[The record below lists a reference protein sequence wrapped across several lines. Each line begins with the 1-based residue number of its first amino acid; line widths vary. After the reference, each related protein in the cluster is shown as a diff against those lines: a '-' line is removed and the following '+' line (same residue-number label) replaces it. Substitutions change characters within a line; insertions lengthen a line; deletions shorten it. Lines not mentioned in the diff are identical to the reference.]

1 MNKFI
6 STLLVGSLCFSFA
19 FGGYVKVP
27 KKQKMQYRL
36 EPAQLDH
43 VNHFHG
49 STPIVMPNTRNS
61 GSFTVV
67 DSSTNGYGLVSQN
80 TRPLH
85 VDLDEGYWFT
95 AYRQYVGELTTHGQI
110 GSAFSE
116 DGGESWDTYSN
127 LNYNGN
133 PPWGGGGVGGTG
145 VAQGRY
151 PSALGTEDQP
161 VAIWN
166 EYTGD
171 TSTGSLY
178 GGRPYYAY
186 DEFGWGG
193 GSFSYPADIDL
204 LWATSNK
211 DLWVGSAAM
220 SYNDDDDMY
229 VVNTVYNDWTRGDR
243 YLFHSEAYE
252 DGFIV
257 FGTEQLV
264 IDEVND
270 LVGGD
275 DTGSFNTSP
284 YVSFSKDGQGG
295 VGLVGYFLGADTEV
309 SDVSNY
315 HTGIFKLSDDHG
327 ASWYGCNGDTSD
339 GCATSTDGDGYFFIP
354 DAVFDDIVATQFM
367 TSGDNGDGI
376 VTDDCEGTSHVLDS
390 FFTYYELDFKVDSEG
405 NPHFVIQILPCEST
419 EEGFCW
425 YTEEA
430 GLYHFTANKDDIKE
444 SGGADAWSWSFVMS
458 GEQTWSFSDMTGE
471 TYIWNNSS
479 SLAFSADNPDVVYI
493 ATNMATAGSPA
504 DPSVFEDPCYV
515 TLMSDYPEWSEDLY
529 VIKSE
534 DGGETWWN
542 PFNVSNTPDTTGGL
556 CPGVGVTKCDP
567 AETYPHT
574 AQFGTDDELYLMY
587 QAPNW
592 AFNEIGDML
601 GADFMNRIYAGTVVL
616 DDGDDIPEYSF
627 DDAAGPSCNAP
638 GDITGDS
645 IVNVLDIVGIVNHIL
660 GSVLLDDTC
669 AADYT
674 GDGVVNVLDIVGVVN
689 VILGGSARADYPDSA
704 TLVLSDSFI
713 KLESEGMVQGVEL
726 EIKHESDFEITLND
740 EYVSEYFTSGNTTR
754 IILVTDGTHGIASI
768 ADIKGDYKVLSSN
781 AASSNGM
788 IALNVSEVND
798 FSISNAYP
806 NPFNPST
813 SIELDLNKDS
823 YVSISVYNVTGQLV
837 DQVFTG
843 NLNSSNHRFT
853 WDASFVSSGVYFMNI
868 QVDNVLETK
877 KLMLVK

>member
-6 STLLVGSLCFSFA
+6 SNILVGSICFTMA

-27 KKQKMQYRL
+27 KNEKMKHKI
-36 EPAQLDH
+36 EPAQTSH
-43 VNHFHG
+43 VNYFHG

-61 GSFTVV
+61 GSFAVV

-110 GSAFSE
+110 GAAFSE
-116 DGGESWDTYSN
+116 DGVEWDTYTN

-166 EYTGD
+166 EYTAD

-186 DEFGWGG
+186 DEFGWAG

-220 SYNDDDDMY
+220 SFDEDMDMF

-243 YLFHSEAYE
+243 WLFHSEAYE

-275 DTGSFNTSP
+275 DTGSFNTSA
-284 YVSFSKDGQGG
+284 YVSFNRDGLGA
-295 VGLVGYFLGADTEV
+295 VGLVGYFLGGDTDV
-309 SDVSNY
+309 SETSNY
-315 HTGIFKLSDDHG
+315 HTGIFRLSDDHG
-327 ASWYGCNGDTSD
+327 ASWSGCGDD
-339 GCATSTDGDGYFFIP
+339 PVNGCAVGASGLEYAFIP
-354 DAVFDDIVATQFM
+354 DSVFDDIVATQFM

-376 VTDDCEGTSHVLDS
+376 LTDECEGTTHVLDS

-405 NPHFVIQILPCEST
+405 NPHFVIQILPCESLET
-419 EEGFCW
+419 GFCW

-430 GLYHFTANKDDIKE
+430 GLYHFTADRDDL
-444 SGGADAWSWSFVMS
+444 GNPDAWSWSFVMS
-458 GEQTWSFSDMTGE
+458 GEQTWSFADMTGE

-493 ATNMATAGSPA
+493 ATGMATAGAPGEIP
-504 DPSVFEDPCYV
+504 DDPCYV

-534 DGGETWWN
+534 DGGATWWN
-542 PFNVSNTPDTTGGL
+542 PYNVSNTPDTSGGL

-587 QAPNW
+587 QSPNW

-616 DDGDDIPEYSF
+616 DDSDIPEYVF
-627 DDAAGPSCNAP
+627 DDETTPSCNAP

-674 GDGVVNVLDIVGVVN
+674 GDSIVNVLDIVGVVN
-689 VILGGSARADYPDSA
+689 LILGGSARADLADTA
-704 TLVLSDSFI
+704 TIILSDSFI
-713 KLESEGMVQGVEL
+713 KLESDGLVQGVQL
-726 EIKHESDFEITLND
+726 EINHGDDFEISLN
-740 EYVSEYFTSGNTTR
+740 EHYVSESYTSGNVTKL
-754 IILVTDGTHGIASI
+754 ILVTNGLSSITDIASI
-768 ADIKGDYKVLSSN
+768 KGEYKLVSSQ
-781 AASSNGM
+781 AASADGM
-788 IALNVSEVND
+788 VTLTTTEVND
-798 FSISNAYP
+798 FSVSNAYP

-813 SIELDLNKDS
+813 SIELNLNKDS
-823 YVSISVYNVTGQLV
+823 YVSVSVYNVAGQLV
-837 DQVFTG
+837 DQVFAG
-843 NLNSSNHRFT
+843 NLSSANHRFT
-853 WDASFVSSGVYFMNI
+853 WNAGFVSSGVYFMNI
-868 QVDNVLETK
+868 QVDDVLETK

>member
-1 MNKFI
+1 MKRFI
-6 STLLVGSLCFSFA
+6 STLLVGSLCFTFA

-27 KKQKMQYRL
+27 KNQKMQYRF
-36 EPAQLDH
+36 EPAQTEH
-43 VNHFHG
+43 VNQFHG
-49 STPIVMPNTRNS
+49 STPITMPNTRNS
-61 GSFTVV
+61 GSFAIV
-67 DSSTNGYGLVSQN
+67 DSSTNGYGLVAQN
-80 TRPLH
+80 TRPLF
-85 VDLDEGYWFT
+85 VDQDNGTWFT
-95 AYRQYVGELTTHGQI
+95 CYRQYVGLNTTHGQI
-110 GSAFSE
+110 GAAYSE
-116 DGGESWDTYSN
+116 DGSEWTTYSN

-151 PSALGTEDQP
+151 PSAIGTEDQP
-161 VAIWN
+161 LAIWN

-186 DEFGWGG
+186 DEFGWDG

-204 LWATSNK
+204 LWDTSSK
-211 DLWVGSAAM
+211 DLWVGSAAI

-252 DGFIV
+252 DGYVV

-284 YVSFSKDGQGG
+284 YVSFNPEGLGG
-295 VGLVGYFLGADTEV
+295 VGLVGLFLGADTDV
-309 SDVSNY
+309 SDISNY

-327 ASWYGCNGDTSD
+327 ASWFGCGDD
-339 GCATSTDGDGYFFIP
+339 PENGCARGVSGAEYAFIP
-354 DAVFDDIVATQFM
+354 DSVFEDLVATQFNY
-367 TSGDNGDGI
+367 TVEDE
-376 VTDDCEGTSHVLDS
+376 CEGTTHLLDD
-390 FFTYYELDFKVDSEG
+390 FWTYYELDFKVDSEG
-405 NPHFVIQILPCEST
+405 NPHFVIQVLPCEST
-419 EEGFCW
+419 EDGFCW
-425 YTEEA
+425 YVPEA
-430 GLYHFTANKDDIKE
+430 GLYHFTADRDE
-444 SGGADAWSWSFVMS
+444 LGQEDAWSWSFVMS
-458 GEQTWSFSDMTGE
+458 GESTWSFADMTGE

-479 SLAFSADNPDVVYI
+479 SLAFSADNADVIYI
-493 ATNMATAGSPA
+493 ATNMATPGSPA
-504 DPSVFEDPCYV
+504 DASVFEDPCYV

-534 DGGETWWN
+534 DGGQTWWN
-542 PFNVSNTPDTTGGL
+542 PYNVSNTPDTSGGF

-574 AQFGTDDELYLMY
+574 AHWGTDDEMYVMY
-587 QAPNW
+587 QMPNW

-601 GADFMNRIYAGTVVL
+601 GADFMNRVYAGTVVL
-616 DDGDDIPEYSF
+616 DDSDIPEYGDLDTGS
-627 DDAAGPSCNAP
+627 SCNDL
-638 GDITGDS
+638 GDLNGDGS
-645 IVNVLDIVGIVNHIL
+645 ISVLDVLGMVNHIL

-669 AADYT
+669 AADMN
-674 GDGVVNVLDIVGVVN
+674 GDGAVSVLDVLSVVNI
-689 VILGGSARADYPDSA
+689 ILGNVARADLSESA
-704 TLVLSDSFI
+704 TLMLSDTFI
-713 KLESEGMVQGVEL
+713 KVESNGMVQGVQLEL
-726 EIKHESDFEITLND
+726 KHGNDFEISLND
-740 EYVSEYFTSGNTTR
+740 EYVSEYYTSNNGTK
-754 IILVTDGTHGIASI
+754 IILVTDGSHGINDVAEV
-768 ADIKGDYKVLSSN
+768 KGDYDVVSSY
-781 AASSNGM
+781 AATSNGM
-788 IALNVSEVND
+788 IPLTVSEVSD
-798 FSISNAYP
+798 FAISNAYP

-823 YVSISVYNVTGQLV
+823 YVSINIYNVSGQLV
-837 DQVFTG
+837 NQLFSG

-868 QVDNVLETK
+868 QVDDVLETK

>member
-1 MNKFI
+1 MKRFI
-6 STLLVGSLCFSFA
+6 STLLVGSLCFTIA

-27 KKQKMQYRL
+27 KNQKMQYRF
-36 EPAQLDH
+36 EPAQTEH

-49 STPIVMPNTRNS
+49 STPIIMPDTRNS
-61 GSFTVV
+61 GSFAVV
-67 DSSTNGYGLVSQN
+67 DSSTNGYGMVAQN
-80 TRPLH
+80 TRPLF
-85 VDLDEGYWFT
+85 VDQDNGTWFT
-95 AYRQYVGELTTHGQI
+95 AYRQYAGELTTHGQI
-110 GSAFSE
+110 GAAYSE
-116 DGGESWDTYSN
+116 DGEEWDTYTN

-186 DEFGWGG
+186 DEFGWAG
-193 GSFSYPADIDL
+193 GSFSYPSDIDP
-204 LWATSNK
+204 LWATSGK
-211 DLWVGSAAM
+211 DLWVGSAAI
-220 SYNDDDDMY
+220 SYNDDEDMY

-252 DGFIV
+252 DGYII
-257 FGTEQLV
+257 FGEEQLV

-284 YVSFSKDGQGG
+284 YVSFNPEGLGG
-295 VGLVGYFLGADTEV
+295 VGLVGLFLGADNDA

-327 ASWYGCNGDTSD
+327 ASWYGCDGDASD
-339 GCATSTDGDGYFFIP
+339 GCAASTDGDGYFFIP
-354 DAVFDDIVATQFM
+354 DAMFDDIVATQFM
-367 TSGDNGDGI
+367 TGGDNGDGVI
-376 VTDDCEGTSHVLDS
+376 VDECEGTSHVLDD
-390 FFTYYELDFKVDSEG
+390 FWTYYELDFKVDSEG
-405 NPHFVIQILPCEST
+405 NPHFVIQILPCESA
-419 EEGFCW
+419 EDGFCW
-425 YTEEA
+425 YTPEA
-430 GLYHFTANKDDIKE
+430 GLYHFTADRDE
-444 SGGADAWSWSFVMS
+444 LGSAEAWSWSFVMS
-458 GEQTWSFSDMTGE
+458 GESTWSFADMTGD

-479 SLAFSADNPDVVYI
+479 SLAFSADDADIIYV
-493 ATNMATAGSPA
+493 ATGMATPGSPS

-529 VIKSE
+529 VIKSM
-534 DGGETWWN
+534 DGGQTWWN
-542 PFNVSNTPDTTGGL
+542 PYNVSNTPDTSGGI

-574 AQFGTDDELYLMY
+574 AQFGTNDRMYVMY
-587 QAPNW
+587 QSPNW

-601 GADFMNRIYAGTVVL
+601 GADFMNIVMAGTVVL
-616 DDGDDIPEYSF
+616 DDSDIPEYGSL
-627 DDAAGPSCNAP
+627 DTGSSCNDP

-645 IVNVLDIVGIVNHIL
+645 VINVLDIVGIVNHIL

-689 VILGGSARADYPDSA
+689 VILGGSARADYPSSA
-704 TLVLSDSFI
+704 TLVVSNSFI
-713 KLESEGMVQGVEL
+713 KVESDGMVQGVQLEL
-726 EIKHESDFEITLND
+726 KHGNDFVISLNE
-740 EYVSEYFTSGNTTR
+740 EYVSEYYTSNNETK
-754 IILVTDGTHGIASI
+754 IIIVTDGSHSISDIAE
-768 ADIKGDYKVLSSN
+768 IKGEYDIVRSY

-788 IALNVSEVND
+788 IPLLVSEVND
-798 FSISNAYP
+798 FAISNAYP

-823 YVSISVYNVTGQLV
+823 FVSINVYNVAGQLV
-837 DQVFTG
+837 DQVFSG

-868 QVDNVLETK
+868 QVDDILETK